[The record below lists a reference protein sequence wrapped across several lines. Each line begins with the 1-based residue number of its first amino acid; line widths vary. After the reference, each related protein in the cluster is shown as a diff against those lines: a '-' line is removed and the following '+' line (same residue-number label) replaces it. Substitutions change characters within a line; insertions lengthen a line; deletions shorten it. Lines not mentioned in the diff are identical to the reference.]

1 MFRPDDFARV
11 ADISHS
17 PAGGSAAPA
26 PQEEL
31 MRSSYRPHLTLA
43 PLEDLTEPE
52 LPCQLEDPQLWFS
65 EYPADL
71 EQAKGF
77 CAGCPV
83 REACLAGALH
93 RREYWGVWGGEI
105 FDQGNVVAFKRAR
118 GRPRKHPLPAPSAQ
132 SRIA

>member
-1 MFRPDDFARV
+1 
-11 ADISHS
+11 
-17 PAGGSAAPA
+17 
-26 PQEEL
+26 
-31 MRSSYRPHLTLA
+31 MRSSYRPRLSVA

-71 EQAKGF
+71 D
-77 CAGCPV
+77 AGE
-83 REACLAGALH
+83 RLLRRLSGARGLP
-93 RREYWGVWGGEI
+93 RRRPAPPRVLGGLGGEI

-118 GRPRKHPLPAPSAQ
+118 GRPRKHPLPAPNAQ